1 MKFAVFFRNLNL
13 GRANCPDR
21 TQFEAAFMA
30 AGAVSASS
38 FLTNGTLVFE
48 AGSVSCADKIL
59 GAACKTLLAECGLK
73 EPAFLRELDYLAGLP
88 ALDAFASIDRDS
100 VYEFCISFLSPAQAP
115 AALPPAPLSSARGD
129 VKILRFTEA
138 EAFSL
143 SFKPGKS
150 PGSPNAFLEKQLGRP
165 ATTRNWNTVLRL
177 LQKFG

>member
-48 AGSVSCADKIL
+48 AGSVSRADKIL
-59 GAACKTLLAECGLK
+59 GAVCKTLQAECGLK

-88 ALDAFASIDRDS
+88 ALDAFAGIDRDS
-100 VYEFCISFLSPAQAP
+100 VYEFCISFLSPAP
-115 AALPPAPLSSARGD
+115 AALPPAPLSSARGN

-165 ATTRNWNTVLRL
+165 ATTRSWNTVLRL